1 MHREPTLLQLRPQI
15 DTIIDSSESSVVEFF
30 QNKTLRPILKLQNQV
45 LVDVFKGLSAQKLAA
60 FIRLANDQKRAW
72 IRDILSKDA
81 ITRNVILGLILAMM
95 TREELSFFFEHEKE
109 CRQRIMDM
117 AAERLAMHLEH

>member
-117 AAERLAMHLEH
+117 AAERLAMQLEH

>member
-60 FIRLANDQKRAW
+60 FIRLANDQKRAY

-95 TREELSFFFEHEKE
+95 TR
-109 CRQRIMDM
+109 QRIMDM

>member
-1 MHREPTLLQLRPQI
+1 MEREPTIIQLRPSI
-15 DTIIDSSESSVVEFF
+15 TTIAETAESSVMEFF

-45 LVDVFKGLSAQKLAA
+45 LIDAFKGFNAQKLAA

-81 ITRNVILGLILAMM
+81 ITRNVILGLILGML

>member
-1 MHREPTLLQLRPQI
+1 MQREPTLLQLRPQI
-15 DTIIDSSESSVVEFF
+15 DTIIDSVESSVVELF

-45 LVDVFKGLSAQKLAA
+45 LVDVFKGLNAQKLAV
-60 FIRLANDQKRAW
+60 FSRLADDQKRAW

-81 ITRNVILGLILAMM
+81 ITRNVILGLILGMM

-117 AAERLAMHLEH
+117 AAERLASQVG